1 MEDYSN
7 IILSI
12 AVAMLIYL
20 ILDSIDE
27 FRENFDQYSFKCIQD
42 EKFIYIESIR
52 EIEQNLVNDGYLETD
67 SFETGKLLQIYDI
80 ILCDLKNISN
90 DNIFYLKIVSHF
102 NIVLN
107 TNNILEVVDVII
119 NKCLEETNKIIK
131 DISKVSEEETYNK
144 YLNLNTFIFENIKQE
159 ILLKI
164 L

>member
-12 AVAMLIYL
+12 VVAMLIYL
-20 ILDSIDE
+20 ILDTIDE
-27 FRENFDQYSFKCIQD
+27 FRENFDQHTFKCIQD

-52 EIEQNLVNDGYLETD
+52 EIEKNLVNDGYLESD

-80 ILCDLKNISN
+80 ILCDIKNISK
-90 DNIFYLKIVSHF
+90 DNIFYIKIVSHLE
-102 NIVLN
+102 IVLN
-107 TNNILEVVDVII
+107 TNNILEVVDIII